1 MLGRSLIKRNM
12 EFKDILIEAFPSIVI
27 VEEPC
32 IMAYAECFSVTS
44 KGKDSKGFPLI
55 SISVGNS
62 EEFEDF
68 LFEHG
73 YFSEF
78 ISEIELAICKE

>member
-1 MLGRSLIKRNM
+1 MTM
-12 EFKDILIEAFPSIVI
+12 EFKDILTKQFPSLVI
-27 VEEPC
+27 VEENC
-32 IMAYAECFSVTS
+32 MMAYDDCFSVTS
-44 KGKDSKGFPLI
+44 DGKDSKGFPLI

-62 EEFEDF
+62 EEFDNF

-78 ISEIELAICKE
+78 ISETELAICKE